1 MFMMVILSS
10 QIMFQGR
17 LRITGFVFKMTNL
30 GAMKSQFN
38 SFNHSLLPFIL
49 FC

>member
-1 MFMMVILSS
+1 MVILSS

-17 LRITGFVFKMTNL
+17 LRITGFMFKMTNL
-30 GAMKSQFN
+30 GAIKSQFK
-38 SFNHSLLPFIL
+38 SFNQSLLPFIL